1 MEEDDDW
8 KFSQCFGEKTA
19 LEDLN
24 EADIISAVEFD
35 QSGAFLATGD
45 KGGRVVVFE
54 LDGHNAVQ
62 GIAAATS
69 KKRRPLKAPLEFRF
83 QSEFQSHEPEFDY
96 LKSLE
101 IEEKINRIRWCRP
114 ANNALFLLSTNDK
127 TIKLWKVHEKTIKTV
142 CNLNVDE
149 DTKAATAAARRAR
162 VVSGSGA
169 HAKQPLQARGPHED
183 EMMDIVEESGKEP
196 DVPLFQRRQVPRL
209 VVPKLKYASRC
220 MSSTARRVYSNAHA
234 YHINSVSVNSDGA
247 TFISADDLRIN
258 YWNLDLNDQSYNI
271 VDIKPENMEELAE
284 VITAAEF
291 HPTQCNLFMYSSSRG
306 SIRLGDM
313 RARALCDIQAK
324 TFEEPEVPGNKS
336 FFSEIIA
343 SLSDIKFTNDGRYI
357 ISRDYLTVKV
367 WDVNMENKPVKT
379 IPIHDQLRSQ
389 LSELYESECIFDKFE
404 VAVSPDG
411 NGFATGSYSSQF
423 HILDRSGKS
432 SLCIEAGKMPPK
444 QAMSFRSQGIDFSPA
459 MEVCSES
466 FDKPDGAMDYNR
478 KAMHM
483 SWHPQVP
490 LLAVAGLNNL
500 FIYSR

>member
-1 MEEDDDW
+1 MDDSIDDW

-35 QSGAFLATGD
+35 PSGAFLATGD
-45 KGGRVVVFE
+45 KGGRVVIFE

-69 KKRRPLKAPLEFRF
+69 KTRRPLRNPLEFRF

-114 ANNALFLLSTNDK
+114 SNNSLFLLSTNDK
-127 TIKLWKVHEKTIKTV
+127 TIKLWKVYEKTIKSV
-142 CNLNVDE
+142 CNLNMGGNSRSRS
-149 DTKAATAAARRAR
+149 T
-162 VVSGSGA
+162 SGA
-169 HAKQPLQARGPHED
+169 SKSHHSKQPLRARAPHED
-183 EMMDIVEESGKEP
+183 EMMEIVEENGKEP
-196 DVPLFQRRQVPRL
+196 DVPLFQRRHVPQL
-209 VVPKLKYASRC
+209 LVPKLKYESRC
-220 MSSTARRVYSNAHA
+220 MASTARRVYSNAHA
-234 YHINSVSVNSDGA
+234 YHINSVSVNSDGE

-258 YWNLDLNDQSYNI
+258 YWNLDISDQSYNI
-271 VDIKPENMEELAE
+271 VDIKPDNMEELAE
-284 VITAAEF
+284 VITAADF
-291 HPTQCNLFMYSSSRG
+291 HPSHCNLFMYSSSRG

-313 RARALCDIQAK
+313 RAQALCDVHAK
-324 TFEEPEVPGNKS
+324 TFEEPELPGSKS

-343 SLSDIKFTNDGRYI
+343 SLSDIKFSYDGRYI
-357 ISRDYLTVKV
+357 ISRDYLTVKI
-367 WDVNMENKPVKT
+367 WDINMESKPVKT

-404 VAVSPDG
+404 VAVSRDG
-411 NGFATGSYSSQF
+411 NGLATGSYSSQF
-423 HILDRSGKS
+423 HILDRNGKS
-432 SLCIEAGKMPPK
+432 NLCIEAGKMPPK
-444 QAMSFRSQGIDFSPA
+444 QALSFRKQGIDFSPS
-459 MEVCSES
+459 MEISS
-466 FDKPDGAMDYNR
+466 DNLKSGPLDYNR
-478 KAMHM
+478 KALHM

-490 LLAVAGLNNL
+490 LVAVAGLNNL